1 MNPRKLAPP
10 TSSKTNSEPK
20 KRTVSVSAYIY
31 LGYVAT
37 TGFLYSGNPNCWV
50 VGFGIYSPGDKIV
63 VCQLL
68 KQTNINVYDPQYC
81 NQIYVDKKLQPYYPI
96 TRQNICAGPTQLL
109 AVCITLLCNESLA
122 FFDRK

>member
-1 MNPRKLAPP
+1 M
-10 TSSKTNSEPK
+10 
-20 KRTVSVSAYIY
+20 
-31 LGYVAT
+31 GYVAT

-122 FFDRK
+122 FFGWK

>member
-1 MNPRKLAPP
+1 MKKHWVNPNCQ
-10 TSSKTNSEPK
+10 NSEPT
-20 KRTVSVSAYIY
+20 KRTVSISAYIY

-122 FFDRK
+122 FFDGK